1 MSYIRKNIQRMA
13 AYVPGEQP
21 RSTGLVKLNTNE
33 NPYPPSPK
41 VLETLRAAIDGRLR
55 LYPNPAASVLRIK
68 LGKIHGFDA
77 DQIVIGNGCDDIL
90 NLCVRAFCGE
100 CEKLAY
106 FWPSYSLYPV
116 LANIQGATQVELPLD
131 GDFQIKAYPSLL
143 AKLDGVKLVF
153 ITQPNAPSGV
163 WLQRVEI
170 QRVIEETDGVVV
182 IDEAYVDFASDN
194 CLDFVREYDNV
205 IVARS
210 FSKSFSFAG
219 MRVGWAVGPCELIAA
234 LGKVKDS
241 YNVSRLSQVGAE
253 ATLEDWR
260 YFQDNVKRICATRER
275 VTAAL
280 AKLGFFVYPSQ
291 TNFVFARPPA
301 PLTPTGVSGLT
312 AKRWADELRARKIL
326 VRWWD
331 ADRVRDFARVSIGT
345 DEEMDELLDTTS
357 VILSLPRKP
366 SGRAKNLGRSGR
378 DPSTSSG

>member
-1 MSYIRKNIQRMA
+1 MIGNCVTYIRKQIQRMA

-21 RSTGLVKLNTNE
+21 RPVVGGLIKLNTNE

-41 VLETLRAAIDGRLR
+41 ALEALRAAINGRLR
-55 LYPNPAASVLRIK
+55 LYPDPAASALRQK
-68 LGKIHGFDA
+68 LGEIYGFDA
-77 DQIVIGNGCDDIL
+77 DQIIIGNGCDDIL

-131 GDFQIKAYPSLL
+131 NDFQIKAHPSLL

-170 QRVIEETDGVVV
+170 QPVIEKTDGVVV
-182 IDEAYVDFASDN
+182 IDEAYVDFASDH

-205 IVARS
+205 VVARS

-219 MRVGWAVGPCELIAA
+219 MRVGWAVGRRELIGA
-234 LGKVKDS
+234 LDKVKDS

-253 ATLEDWR
+253 VTLDDWD
-260 YFQDNVKRICATRER
+260 YFQQNVKKICTTRER
-275 VTAAL
+275 VSMAL
-280 AKLGFFVYPSQ
+280 VKLGFFVYPSQ

-301 PLTPTGVSGLT
+301 PVT
-312 AKRWADELRARKIL
+312 AKQWFEQLRGRNIL
-326 VRWWD
+326 IRWWD
-331 ADRVRDFARVSIGT
+331 ADRIRDFARVSIGT
-345 DEEMDELLDTTS
+345 DEEMDKFLEATPAVL
-357 VILSLPRKP
+357 
-366 SGRAKNLGRSGR
+366 
-378 DPSTSSG
+378 

>member
-1 MSYIRKNIQRMA
+1 MNYVRRQVQRMSG
-13 AYVPGEQP
+13 YVPGEQP
-21 RSTGLVKLNTNE
+21 KVAGLIKLNTNE

-41 VLETLRAAIDGRLR
+41 VLEALHAAIDGKLR
-55 LYPNPAASVLRIK
+55 LYPDPTASTLREK
-68 LGKIHGFDA
+68 LGRRYGIDP
-77 DQIVIGNGCDDIL
+77 DQIVVGNGCDDIL

-131 GDFQIKAYPSLL
+131 ENFQISVHPDLL
-143 AKLDGVKLVF
+143 AKLAGVKLVF

-163 WLQRVEI
+163 WIQRVEL

-182 IDEAYVDFASDN
+182 IDEAYVDFAADN

-219 MRVGWAVGPCELIAA
+219 MRVGWAAGPSELIAA
-234 LGKVKDS
+234 LNKVKDS

-253 ATLEDWR
+253 ATLDDWE
-260 YFQDNVKRICATRER
+260 YFQQNVKKICTTRRR
-275 VTAAL
+275 VTDAL
-280 AKLGFFVYPSQ
+280 VKLGLFVYPSQ

-301 PLTPTGVSGLT
+301 PMT
-312 AKRWADELRARKIL
+312 AKRCFEELRKCNIL

-331 ADRVRDFARVSIGT
+331 ADRIRDFARVSIGT
-345 DEEMDELLDTTS
+345 DEEMDKCLIATKE
-357 VILSLPRKP
+357 ICEK
-366 SGRAKNLGRSGR
+366 A
-378 DPSTSSG
+378 